1 MAATADFRTRAAQ
14 LAAQARNV
22 TPGSVDVAGTAKG
35 ARDAT
40 EPLQAQMAQRS
51 DDAYARRAVGGP
63 IAAAASQDASLK
75 AAANRRYLDRKA
87 AIQALEQ
94 RRAGIA
100 ASWGAQS
107 AQEQVMEAIRRLE
120 EEKRKRQAKLWAD
133 LAGAAGMIVGTAV
146 GGPAGGAAGGALGRS
161 AGGSLGGG

>member
-22 TPGSVDVAGTAKG
+22 NPGSVDVAGTAKG
-35 ARDAT
+35 AAEAT
-40 EPLQAQMAQRS
+40 DPLQAQMAQRS

-63 IAAAASQDASLK
+63 IAAAGAQDASLRS
-75 AAANRRYLDRKA
+75 AANRRYLERKA
-87 AIQALEQ
+87 TMQALEQ

-107 AQEQVMEAIRRLE
+107 AQEQVMEAVRRIE

-133 LAGAAGMIVGTAV
+133 LAGAAGMVVGTV
-146 GGPAGGAAGGALGRS
+146 YGGPAGGAAGAAAGRS
-161 AGGSLGGG
+161 IGGAIGGE